1 LLRKGS
7 DVVKFKI
14 ALAAAAMAAAAVPGS
29 AQAAYLITGYAFVPG
44 SSLTGT
50 IQYTPTNLNLNVGI
64 GRLNLTGTQT
74 PGGAAASFLTYCIDI
89 FHTLSVPATFD
100 YAPLSTLL
108 PDATKQARLFTLIGK
123 SDLLLKTSSNK
134 AETSAAVQLA
144 AWEIVNENTASYGFS
159 TGTFRSSG
167 GNSGGAR
174 LLAQT
179 YLDNITTGTWTAPTT
194 GSLKLFYS
202 ANSQSQV
209 IAGVPEPAT
218 WAMMLGGFGVLGAAA
233 RRRRAVRN
241 VVTA

>member
-1 LLRKGS
+1 MLRKGS
-7 DVVKFKI
+7 SIVKFKT
-14 ALAAAAMAAAAVPGS
+14 ALAAAILAAAAVPGS
-29 AQAAYLITGYAFVPG
+29 AQAAYQITGYNFVPG

-89 FHTLSVPATFD
+89 FHTLTVPATFD
-100 YAPLSTLL
+100 YAPLATLL

-123 SDLLLKTSSNK
+123 SDLLLKTSANK

-144 AWEIVNENTASYGFS
+144 AWEIVNENTASYSFA
-159 TGTFRSSG
+159 TGSFRSSG
-167 GNSGGAR
+167 GNTDSAR
-174 LLAQT
+174 ALALS
-179 YLDNITTGTWTAPTT
+179 YLTNITSGAWSAPTS

-202 ANSQSQV
+202 PTSQSQV
-209 IAGVPEPAT
+209 IASVPEPAS
-218 WAMMLGGFGVLGAAA
+218 WAMMIGGLGLIGAAA
-233 RRRRAVRN
+233 RRRGRGI